1 MRKLKSAAVFGVG
14 LGLFTA
20 SWVLL
25 GALALGNRF
34 ISPIERNDPKG
45 DGYV

>member
-1 MRKLKSAAVFGVG
+1 MRRMRSAAVFGVG
-14 LGLFTA
+14 LGLFA
-20 SWVLL
+20 AGWVLL

-34 ISPIERNDPKG
+34 VSPIARNEPKK